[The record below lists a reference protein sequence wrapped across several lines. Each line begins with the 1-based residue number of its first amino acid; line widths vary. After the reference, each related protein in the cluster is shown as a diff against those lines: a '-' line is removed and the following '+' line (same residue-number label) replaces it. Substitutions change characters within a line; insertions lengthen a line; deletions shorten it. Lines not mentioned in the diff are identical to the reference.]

1 MVDIQQILTD
11 INNVITADFAEQT
24 SAHGKVANYIPE
36 LAKVAPEQFAV
47 AVYTNQGELF
57 SAGDANTAFSIQ
69 SISKVLTL
77 ALSLQ
82 RYGDDLWQYVGKEP
96 SGTAFNSLTQLE
108 LEQGIPRNPFINAG
122 AIRVCDALQSRTS
135 APLLTYLESL
145 RALAGNQAIK
155 VNKAVARSEYQ
166 HRFRN
171 AAMAYLMKSFGNFNN
186 SVEAV
191 LANYCKYC
199 AVEMSV
205 ADLAKAFSFLAH
217 KGISPITGERFIS
230 AKQNSQLNSL
240 LFTSGLYDAAGDF
253 AYRIGMPGKSGVGG
267 GIIAVVP
274 GSYTIA
280 VFSPRLNQY
289 GNSVAGLKALEMFT
303 KQLDIQLF

>member
-1 MVDIQQILTD
+1 MVDIQTLLNQIND
-11 INNVITADFAEQT
+11 EIYADFARQEIPQ
-24 SAHGKVANYIPE
+24 GRVASYIPE
-36 LAKVAPEQFAV
+36 LEKVAPEQFAI
-47 AVYTNQGELF
+47 AVYSNSGELF
-57 SAGDANTAFSIQ
+57 SAGQANTAFSIQ

-82 RYGDDLWQYVGKEP
+82 RYGDKLWQYVGKEP

-135 APLLTYLESL
+135 SPLLSYLENL
-145 RALAGNQAIK
+145 RSLAGNQTIK
-155 VNKAVARSEYQ
+155 VNKSVARSEYQ

-186 SVEAV
+186 SVDAV

-205 ADLAKAFSFLAH
+205 VDLAKAFSFLAH

-280 VFSPRLNQY
+280 VFSPRLNHY
-289 GNSVAGLKALEMFT
+289 GNSVAGLKALELFT